1 MRVRTPFTST
11 SASGELPE
19 PRPPERSGEGP
30 SRDFGRL
37 LIGLIVVTLGVL
49 FLLDTADVL
58 RADRAI
64 DRWWPLAIVAAG
76 ALTLAERP
84 PARVRGLILTGAGVL
99 LLLFTTD
106 VLGDDA
112 WNYVWPAALIVIGA
126 TIIARWSGRSMPK
139 GAVDDDIMRST
150 AVFSGSEMVSA
161 APLFRGAWLTAIF
174 GALVVLLVIAFYKE
188 LLVISFDPVLAAIL
202 RLPAQFF
209 RYLLLV
215 MLAVTIVIAL
225 QTVGV
230 GLMVA
235 MLITPAAAASLLTRR
250 LPVMMATA
258 ALIGAVSGV
267 IGLYLSYYV
276 SVASGAAIVLVC
288 TTFFL
293 LALFFA
299 PTRGIVWRY
308 ARNHQ
313 WVR

>member
-19 PRPPERSGEGP
+19 PLPPGRSGEGP

-58 RADRAI
+58 RADRVI

-126 TIIARWSGRSMPK
+126 TIIARWSGRAMPK

-174 GALVVLLVIAFYKE
+174 GGITLDLRDSRPGPDGASINATAVFGGIDILVPKGWRITVRSMPIFGGLDDKT
-188 LLVISFDPVLAAIL
+188 D
-202 RLPAQFF
+202 
-209 RYLLLV
+209 
-215 MLAVTIVIAL
+215 
-225 QTVGV
+225 QTVP
-230 GLMVA
+230 VA
-235 MLITPAAAASLLTRR
+235 QDAPALH
-250 LPVMMATA
+250 VD
-258 ALIGAVSGV
+258 AVSIFGGV
-267 IGLYLSYYV
+267 SIK
-276 SVASGAAIVLVC
+276 
-288 TTFFL
+288 
-293 LALFFA
+293 
-299 PTRGIVWRY
+299 
-308 ARNHQ
+308 HEK
-313 WVR
+313 